1 MYLHVGIYVSFSL
14 FSNTSY
20 PSLASDTVVDDGLLV
35 KDLGARAPSIPRA
48 AVASARLADVCN
60 LQCRSLRDERVH
72 AHSRIVV
79 PGYRLETDVAGHNWC
94 SEVVVDLVV
103 QGRVNITGEIADG
116 GPCLCTRVCVFSR
129 YINSV

>member
-1 MYLHVGIYVSFSL
+1 MIKVI
-14 FSNTSY
+14 
-20 PSLASDTVVDDGLLV
+20 
-35 KDLGARAPSIPRA
+35 IPRA

-60 LQCRSLRDERVH
+60 LQCRSLRDERVR

-103 QGRVNITGEIADG
+103 YGRVNITGEIADG
-116 GPCLCTRVCVFSR
+116 GPRLCSRVRVSR
-129 YINSV
+129 YFNSV

>member
-1 MYLHVGIYVSFSL
+1 MGIR
-14 FSNTSY
+14 
-20 PSLASDTVVDDGLLV
+20 AS
-35 KDLGARAPSIPRA
+35 APIIPRA

-60 LQCRSLRDERVH
+60 LQCRSLRDERVR

-94 SEVVVDLVV
+94 SEVVVDLVLVV

-116 GPCLCTRVCVFSR
+116 GPRLCSRVRVSR
-129 YINSV
+129 YFNSV